1 MKKPLIPVALATSL
15 LLQPLANLTPLYANA
30 ATDKKGIVQL
40 WQEIPSGQKMPKG
53 MTQKELNEKLYCR
66 LNHTL
71 TPATMDQNYNTY
83 VNSCYAQF
91 KVYVS
96 GYEGWVDKQKA
107 SKVKLSFRVNDQE
120 ELVPE
125 GTPNSR
131 LKDYEYTVYNTAR
144 FLESYTSTY

>member
-1 MKKPLIPVALATSL
+1 MKKPLVPVALATSL

-71 TPATMDQNYNTY
+71 TPATMDRDP
-83 VNSCYAQF
+83 A
-91 KVYVS
+91 KH
-96 GYEGWVDKQKA
+96 
-107 SKVKLSFRVNDQE
+107 NDLLPRE
-120 ELVPE
+120 FIRRA
-125 GTPNSR
+125 TACHSPNIHPVATR
-131 LKDYEYTVYNTAR
+131 
-144 FLESYTSTY
+144 